1 MKYIIFT
8 ASFLL
13 FFVGCKSSEPT
24 KPKQWLDCYVR
35 YLTQENQLRA
45 EATLKQ
51 GIDEKSAQAIEI
63 TSGIKYND
71 AKMSLIAKQGMTY
84 KLEREGAKE
93 AKRNFEFKSLDGK
106 TVLFDLPISEVI
118 DFGFDKYI
126 VTLKKPNTLTWTGT
140 PMEVGEKFV
149 LIWENEEYGTISM
162 QVSGTSSVN
171 SIDFPAAEIDKLKV
185 GKWKLYIVRTKT
197 SQSVLNGVTVR
208 GIGEVYSKTRDIVV
222 Q

>member
-8 ASFLL
+8 VSFLL
-13 FFVGCKSSEPT
+13 FFMGCKSSEPV

-51 GIDEKSAQAIEI
+51 GIDEESAQTMEI

-84 KLEREGAKE
+84 KLERPGIKE

-106 TVLFDLPISEVI
+106 TVLFDLPIAEVV
-118 DFGFDKYI
+118 DFGFDKNK
-126 VTLKKPNTLTWTGT
+126 VMLKKSNTLSWTGT
-140 PMEVGEKFV
+140 PIETGERFV
-149 LIWENEEYGTISM
+149 LIWENTDFGTVSM
-162 QVSGTSSVN
+162 QVSGTSAAT
-171 SIDFPAAEIDKLKV
+171 SIDFPAAEIDKLKA
-185 GKWKLYIVRTKT
+185 GKWMLYMVRTKT
-197 SQSVLNGVTVR
+197 SQSIVEGVTVR
-208 GIGEVYSKTRDIVV
+208 GVGESYSKTKEIVV